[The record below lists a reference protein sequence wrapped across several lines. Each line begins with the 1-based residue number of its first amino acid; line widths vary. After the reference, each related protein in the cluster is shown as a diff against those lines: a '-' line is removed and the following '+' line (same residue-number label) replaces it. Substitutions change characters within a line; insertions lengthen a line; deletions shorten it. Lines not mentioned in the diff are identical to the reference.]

1 MKKLII
7 IFLFLFLF
15 LNSCSLY
22 EKDIKNK
29 NQEIKDVFNDNN
41 FNKCIEKNKN
51 KFKDT
56 KEIVKF
62 CMNNTIVENNTDNYN
77 FTWTWF
83 NINLD
88 LKVWEID
95 FRKFEWDINKIIF
108 PISYD
113 IYIWDN
119 NSKKLKIFLL
129 NNKSDFLSLY
139 FTKYNDNDFYIINNM
154 NFNKLR
160 DLYLD
165 LWWEYKSIDK
175 TLTILSEKLKN
186 KWKWF
191 SLSLDFKSYSLID
204 KDEKLLTKMNISK
217 LLLSWFSPRIDY
229 SNSNEWNILK
239 YKNDILVVDK
249 KIKNILNNSKTLN
262 EIIVQ
267 DYKIFTKKDWKI
279 EIKDIRM
286 NK

>member
-7 IFLFLFLF
+7 IFLFLF